1 VGGTPEQDGLL
12 APFFEKLADGPNHV
26 STHSCTMEAKQL
38 KSTPESGIWISARF
52 TPVNLLFWNQRVAVR
67 KARPM
72 IAPFCILGKPRGS
85 SQLSDNGQFN
95 TQSNT
100 RLRTSIPRIDLKH
113 SFSFTY
119 VGGWLVPKLHIS
131 KTMDIARPEFKQRK
145 RRKQALIVAGI
156 VLLVGI
162 LTAAVYRLKPA
173 APTVER
179 GTVWT
184 DTVKRGSMLR
194 QVRGIGS
201 LVPSQESVLQIP
213 AETEANVVR
222 IRMLPGSLVN
232 VDTVLLDMSNPQ
244 VEQAAVDAQLQWK
257 AAQAEYQSQR
267 MKLESDLMN
276 QKAGA
281 ATVKADYNQ
290 TQLQSQTDKS
300 LYDLGVISG
309 LAYKAS
315 KSKADELTIRNGL
328 EDQRLESTQKSIDAQ
343 LSQLQAKMDQ
353 MRVLAEL
360 KQKQLNMLKVRA
372 GIEGV
377 LVELPLHVGQ
387 HVSPGTMLAKVV
399 QPNHLMAEL
408 KVAETQARDVQI
420 GEPAS
425 VDTHNGV
432 IAGTV
437 MRVDPAV
444 QNGTVT
450 VDVKLTGEL
459 PKGARPDLSVDGTI
473 DLEKLDNVLY
483 VGRPA
488 FGQENSTISL
498 FRLEGNGRDAARVP
512 VKVGRASV
520 NSIQVIEGLHE
531 GDTVVLS
538 DMSRWD
544 NTDRIRLQD

>member
-1 VGGTPEQDGLL
+1 MAPQLPIAL
-12 APFFEKLADGPNHV
+12 A
-26 STHSCTMEAKQL
+26 
-38 KSTPESGIWISARF
+38 
-52 TPVNLLFWNQRVAVR
+52 
-67 KARPM
+67 
-72 IAPFCILGKPRGS
+72 
-85 SQLSDNGQFN
+85 
-95 TQSNT
+95 
-100 RLRTSIPRIDLKH
+100 
-113 SFSFTY
+113 
-119 VGGWLVPKLHIS
+119 
-131 KTMDIARPEFKQRK
+131 MDIARPEFKERK
-145 RRKQALIVAGI
+145 RKKQIALIAAVVVVVA
-156 VLLVGI
+156 I

-213 AETEANVVR
+213 AETEATVVR
-222 IRMLPGSLVN
+222 ILVLPGGLPVKAN
-232 VDTVLLDMSNPQ
+232 TVLVEMSNPQ
-244 VEQAAVDAQLQWK
+244 VEQAAVDAQLQFK
-257 AAQAEYQSQR
+257 AAEAEYQSQR

-281 ATVKADYNQ
+281 ATVKSDYNQ

-309 LAYKAS
+309 LAYRAS
-315 KSKADELTIRNGL
+315 KSKADELTVRNGL
-328 EDQRLESTQKSIDAQ
+328 EDQRLESTQKAIDAQ
-343 LSQLQAKMDQ
+343 LAELQAKVDQ

-360 KQKQLNMLKVRA
+360 KQKQLDALKVRA
-372 GIEGV
+372 KIDGI
-377 LVELPLHVGQ
+377 LVDLPLQVGQ
-387 HVSPGTMLAKVV
+387 HVLPGAMLAKVV
-399 QPNHLMAEL
+399 QPNHLMAQL
-408 KVAETQARDVQI
+408 KVAETQARDVQA

-437 MRVDPAV
+437 MRVDPGV

-473 DLEKLDNVLY
+473 DLEHLDNVLY

-498 FRLEGNGRDAARVP
+498 FRIDANGHDATRVP

>member
-1 VGGTPEQDGLL
+1 MAL
-12 APFFEKLADGPNHV
+12 
-26 STHSCTMEAKQL
+26 
-38 KSTPESGIWISARF
+38 
-52 TPVNLLFWNQRVAVR
+52 
-67 KARPM
+67 
-72 IAPFCILGKPRGS
+72 
-85 SQLSDNGQFN
+85 
-95 TQSNT
+95 
-100 RLRTSIPRIDLKH
+100 DLP
-113 SFSFTY
+113 Y
-119 VGGWLVPKLHIS
+119 PCV
-131 KTMDIARPEFKQRK
+131 MDIARPEFRVKK
-145 RRKQALIVAGI
+145 RRRQVVTASIVVVIVA
-156 VLLVGI
+156 I
-162 LTAAVYRLKPA
+162 LTVIVYRLRPA

-184 DTVKRGSMLR
+184 DSVKRGSMLR

-213 AETEANVVR
+213 AQTEATVVR
-222 IRMLPGSLVN
+222 IRMLPGSQVKP
-232 VDTVLLDMSNPQ
+232 DTILLEMTNPQ
-244 VEQAAVDAQLQWK
+244 VLQSAVDAELQFK

-276 QKAGA
+276 QKSGA
-281 ATVKADYNQ
+281 ATVKADYTQ
-290 TQLQSQTDKS
+290 AQLQSQTDKA

-309 LAYKAS
+309 LAYKNS
-315 KSKADELTIRNGL
+315 KGKADELTIRNGL
-328 EDQRLESTQKSIDAQ
+328 ADESLVSSQKAIDAQ
-343 LSQLQAKMDQ
+343 LAEQQAKVDQ

-360 KQKQLNMLKVRA
+360 KQKELDALKVRA
-372 GIEGV
+372 GIAGV
-377 LVELPLHVGQ
+377 LVELPLHVGE

-420 GEPAS
+420 GEPAT
-425 VDTHNGV
+425 VDTHNGL
-432 IAGTV
+432 ISGSV

-459 PKGARPDLSVDGTI
+459 PLGARPDLSVDGTI

-498 FRLEGNGRDAARVP
+498 FKLDTDGHDAIRVP

-520 NSIQVIEGLHE
+520 NSIQVLEGLKE

-544 NTDRIRLQD
+544 NTDRIRLQE